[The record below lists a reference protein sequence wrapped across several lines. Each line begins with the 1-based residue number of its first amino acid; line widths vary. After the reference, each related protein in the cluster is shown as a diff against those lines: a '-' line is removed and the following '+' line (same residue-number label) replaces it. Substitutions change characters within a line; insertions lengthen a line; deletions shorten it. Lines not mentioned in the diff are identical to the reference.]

1 MLRLSTA
8 FFGRRAFAFAILAR
22 AAYSQGE
29 KQRDIALQKQ
39 AFARNITMTEP
50 LSEQK
55 NISSLP
61 SIPENGC
68 ITLIGMA
75 GAGKTTVGRLVAR
88 SLDWA
93 FVDCDHVIEAAFAAS
108 LQTVADAMTKED
120 FINVEAEIVGR
131 LRLCRTVIA
140 TGGSVV
146 YRASTME
153 HLASLGPVI
162 YLEAPMNV
170 VLERIARNPD
180 RGLAI
185 APGQT
190 VEELFLEREALYRRY
205 ASLVVSTAGVSP
217 AESARRAL
225 EEIAR
230 WYA

>member
-1 MLRLSTA
+1 
-8 FFGRRAFAFAILAR
+8 
-22 AAYSQGE
+22 
-29 KQRDIALQKQ
+29 
-39 AFARNITMTEP
+39 MTEP
-50 LSEQK
+50 SSEQK
-55 NISSLP
+55 NTSSLP
-61 SIPENGC
+61 SIPETVC
-68 ITLIGMA
+68 ITFIGMA

-88 SLDWA
+88 SLGWA
-93 FVDCDHVIEAAFAAS
+93 FVDSDHVIEAAFAAP
-108 LQTVADAMTKED
+108 LQRVADAMSKEA
-120 FINVEAEIVGR
+120 FIDVEAEIVSR

-153 HLASLGPVI
+153 HLASLGPVV

-190 VEELFLEREALYRRY
+190 VEDLFLEREALYRRY
-205 ASLVVSTAGVSP
+205 ASLVVSSAGISP
-217 AESARRAL
+217 AESAGRAL

-230 WYA
+230 LYA

>member
-1 MLRLSTA
+1 
-8 FFGRRAFAFAILAR
+8 
-22 AAYSQGE
+22 
-29 KQRDIALQKQ
+29 
-39 AFARNITMTEP
+39 MTEP

-55 NISSLP
+55 NASFLP
-61 SIPENGC
+61 SIPDTGC

-108 LQTVADAMTKED
+108 LQTVADAMSKED
-120 FINVEAEIVGR
+120 FINVEAEIVRR

-205 ASLVVSTAGVSP
+205 ASFAVSTAGGSP